1 MAGPTAFPELNG
13 VLEELVAGTRRAL
26 GDNLVG
32 IYLQGSF
39 AVGDADEHSD
49 VDFVAVTER
58 QLTDREQRELQAL
71 HERLFR
77 LPSPWAQHLEG
88 SYVTREQ
95 LRRVDPAR
103 TPWFYFDNGAT
114 EPVWDN
120 HDNSAVVRWSLREH
134 GVVLEGPDP
143 TTLVDPISGAEL
155 RREVLWVIDDFGDW
169 LRARETWSAR
179 LQTLAVI
186 SYCRILHTLETGAV
200 ASKRTSGVWAREA
213 LDTEWRD
220 LIDRA
225 LDDRPDPW
233 SKVRETAE
241 TSLVRRTLRFVDY
254 AARRSREI
262 PSAAR

>member
-1 MAGPTAFPELNG
+1 
-13 VLEELVAGTRRAL
+13 
-26 GDNLVG
+26 
-32 IYLQGSF
+32 
-39 AVGDADEHSD
+39 
-49 VDFVAVTER
+49 
-58 QLTDREQRELQAL
+58 
-71 HERLFR
+71 
-77 LPSPWAQHLEG
+77 
-88 SYVTREQ
+88 
-95 LRRVDPAR
+95 
-103 TPWFYFDNGAT
+103 
-114 EPVWDN
+114 VWDN

-155 RREVLWVIDDFGDW
+155 RCEVLWVIDDFGDW

-200 ASKRTSGVWAREA
+200 ASKRASGEWAREV
-213 LDTEWRD
+213 LDAEWRD
-220 LIDRA
+220 LVDGA

>member
-13 VLEELVAGTRRAL
+13 VLEELVAGARLAL

-32 IYLQGSF
+32 VYLQGSF

-49 VDFVAVTER
+49 VDFIAVTER
-58 QLTDREQRELQAL
+58 ELTAGEQQDVHTL
-71 HERLFR
+71 HERLFQ

-88 SYVTREQ
+88 SYMTRAQ
-95 LRRVDPAR
+95 LCRVDPGR
-103 TPWFYFDNGAT
+103 TLWFYVDNGET

-143 TTLVDPISGAEL
+143 ATLVDPISGDEL

-186 SYCRILHTLETGAV
+186 SYCRILHTLETGTI
-200 ASKRTSGVWAREA
+200 ASKRASGEWAREA
-213 LDTEWRD
+213 LDAEWRA

-233 SKVRETAE
+233 SKVRETADA
-241 TSLVRRTLRFVDY
+241 SLVRQTLLFVDY
-254 AARRSREI
+254 AARWSRET